1 MNKRPHI
8 VLLLSDEH
16 RGQAMSHMGDS
27 NVRTPHM
34 DRLAAEGVSFSRA
47 CCNSPICTPSRG
59 TLFSG
64 RHSHCGP
71 VAGFFD
77 HYKASFPSLATE
89 LRKGGYRTAYFGKW
103 HCGIVHDQ
111 IPSTVRE
118 NPEQFP
124 GGVRNRTPEHL
135 RAGFQD
141 WLGFENLNQHFAV
154 SAYRNDQVE
163 PDRFTGF
170 ETDVMTSEVID
181 YLQNYADESPLFL
194 VLSVTPPHFP
204 MTAPAEWLRHD
215 PQTLN
220 VPPNFLKWKGQP
232 PPHCVDHDHTQLT
245 EAQAREKLAV
255 YYAMIEN
262 LDANLGR
269 LKAALEELPS
279 FQEDTLFIYL
289 SDHGDFMGS
298 HGWVCQKSQPH
309 EESIRVPAIFH
320 WPGHIPTQGKVDEI
334 FGLIDFLATILGCA
348 GLPIPQWNQGAD
360 WSNFLQTSA
369 PAPTDFQLLE
379 IVGNPRW
386 TLDHLDW
393 RGFVTKKWKYAFYE
407 TGHEILFDLEND
419 PWELTNLVHT
429 HAKRLPEMRLRLL
442 HALRETREPSFDVL
456 ITHGVPP
463 DQCVINVAPNPY
475 PIFAL
480 SEKGYRHFSQ
490 SGS

>member
-1 MNKRPHI
+1 MNKLPHI
-8 VLLLSDEH
+8 ILLLSDEH
-16 RGQAMSHMGDS
+16 RGQAMSHTGDP
-27 NVRTPHM
+27 NVRTPNM
-34 DRLAAEGVSFSRA
+34 DQLAAEGISFTRA

-64 RHSHCGP
+64 RHAHCGP

-89 LRKGGYRTAYFGKW
+89 LKQAGYRTAYFGKW

-111 IPSTVRE
+111 LPESVRA
-118 NPEQFP
+118 NPGKFP

-154 SAYRNDQVE
+154 SAYRNAASE
-163 PDRFTGF
+163 PERFNGF
-170 ETDVMTSEVID
+170 ETDIMTNEAIN
-181 YLQNYADESPLFL
+181 YLQKYADDSPLFM

-215 PQTLN
+215 PQTLT
-220 VPPNFLKWKGQP
+220 VPPNFLKWKGQSSDQ
-232 PPHCVDHDHTQLT
+232 CSDHDRTNLNET
-245 EAQAREKLAV
+245 EVREKLAI

-269 LKAALEELPS
+269 LKDTLSELRA
-279 FQEDTLFIYL
+279 FRDDTLFIYL

-298 HGWVCQKSQPH
+298 HGWACQKSQPH

-320 WPGHIPTQGKVDEI
+320 WPARIPKQGKVDAI
-334 FGLIDFLATILGCA
+334 FGLVDFLATTLGCV
-348 GLPIPQWNQGAD
+348 GLPIPEWNQGLD
-360 WSNFLQTSA
+360 WSSFLQTTA

-393 RGFVTKKWKYAFYE
+393 RGFVTPKWKYAFYE
-407 TGHEILFDLEND
+407 TGYEILFDLEND
-419 PWELTNLVHT
+419 PAELTNL
-429 HAKRLPEMRLRLL
+429 APLNPERLPEMRRRLL
-442 HALRETREPSFDVL
+442 EALRETREPSFDVL
-456 ITHGVPP
+456 ISHGVTP
-463 DQCVINVAPNPY
+463 DQCVLNVAPESY
-475 PIFAL
+475 RIFAL
-480 SEKGYRHFSQ
+480 PEGRYHHVSELNR
-490 SGS
+490 